1 MRFRILGPL
10 EALDGAQQVRLG
22 ASKPRALL
30 GALLLHANEVVSTA
44 RLVDELWGEQP
55 PATAAK
61 LVQGYV
67 HALRKHLG
75 SETLV
80 TQAPGYRLRVE
91 PDALDLLEF
100 QRLTDEAR
108 SAPAA
113 RAAELRR
120 EALELWRGP
129 PLADVVFEGPAR
141 HEVGQLSELHLATR
155 IELLEAELE
164 LGHHSRLVGEL
175 EMLVAAHP
183 YQERLRELLM
193 LALYRS
199 GRQAE
204 ALQAYQAA
212 RRMLSD
218 ELGLEPGQALRELE
232 AAILRQDD
240 ALSAGALGSTAR
252 DPGTSVSV
260 EPTTPPARG
269 DELRPVTA
277 LFADIVGST
286 VLGERLSPEDVK
298 ALVGECVTQM
308 SHAVEEYG
316 GTVQAYEGDGICAY
330 FGVPQA
336 HEDDPERAAR
346 TALRI
351 LEVVGQYAHDI
362 AEAWAIPD
370 FAVRVGINTG
380 RAGVGPVGVGS
391 PQTVALGDTV
401 NVAARLQSAAGPGTI
416 VVGEVTARRLAHR
429 FTFEPLHEL
438 SLKGRTEPVRASRLV
453 GPIRAATRPR
463 LRALVGRENELARLR
478 TVVTD
483 FETGRG
489 QVLLLLGEP
498 GIGKTRMLAELRSIL
513 PGHVTWLE
521 GNSLSYG
528 GLPSWPFIDV
538 LRRWLGVEQGDAEIV
553 VRTRARA
560 RLGPLFGDD
569 PGRAL
574 PGLGRLL
581 RIELGQGAGG
591 AEGSEARRAYVA
603 WIDALAGQGPAV
615 LAVEDLHW
623 AHSSTRELAEDL
635 LEVTERAP
643 LLLVATLR
651 RDPDSE
657 GWRFR
662 TRVLTEFSHRATE
675 IALDPLSP
683 AAAQE
688 ILGTLLPG
696 VVDEAIGEELVAR
709 AEGNP
714 LYLEELLR
722 ALLEAG
728 GLERRHRTWT
738 TTLRPSL
745 LLPPALENLLVA
757 RIDRLADGPRRLAQ
771 VAAVLGREFAVSILE
786 RVAGGAQDD
795 LAALLRA
802 EIVRELR
809 RYPELVC
816 AFRHGLLQ
824 EAALSS
830 LTPGRRRELS
840 GAVARAIEELH
851 VGSLDDHLERLAHY
865 HAQSGDVATARD
877 YLGRAADRAD
887 ALGAGSRAEDLRGRA
902 ARLETEGGGASG
914 S

>member
-1 MRFRILGPL
+1 
-10 EALDGAQQVRLG
+10 
-22 ASKPRALL
+22 
-30 GALLLHANEVVSTA
+30 
-44 RLVDELWGEQP
+44 
-55 PATAAK
+55 
-61 LVQGYV
+61 
-67 HALRKHLG
+67 
-75 SETLV
+75 
-80 TQAPGYRLRVE
+80 
-91 PDALDLLEF
+91 
-100 QRLTDEAR
+100 
-108 SAPAA
+108 
-113 RAAELRR
+113 
-120 EALELWRGP
+120 
-129 PLADVVFEGPAR
+129 
-141 HEVGQLSELHLATR
+141 
-155 IELLEAELE
+155 
-164 LGHHSRLVGEL
+164 
-175 EMLVAAHP
+175 
-183 YQERLRELLM
+183 
-193 LALYRS
+193 
-199 GRQAE
+199 
-204 ALQAYQAA
+204 
-212 RRMLSD
+212 
-218 ELGLEPGQALRELE
+218 
-232 AAILRQDD
+232 
-240 ALSAGALGSTAR
+240 
-252 DPGTSVSV
+252 
-260 EPTTPPARG
+260 
-269 DELRPVTA
+269 
-277 LFADIVGST
+277 
-286 VLGERLSPEDVK
+286 
-298 ALVGECVTQM
+298 
-308 SHAVEEYG
+308 
-316 GTVQAYEGDGICAY
+316 
-330 FGVPQA
+330 
-336 HEDDPERAAR
+336 
-346 TALRI
+346 
-351 LEVVGQYAHDI
+351 
-362 AEAWAIPD
+362 
-370 FAVRVGINTG
+370 
-380 RAGVGPVGVGS
+380 
-391 PQTVALGDTV
+391 
-401 NVAARLQSAAGPGTI
+401 
-416 VVGEVTARRLAHR
+416 
-429 FTFEPLHEL
+429 
-438 SLKGRTEPVRASRLV
+438 
-453 GPIRAATRPR
+453 
-463 LRALVGRENELARLR
+463 
-478 TVVTD
+478 
-483 FETGRG
+483 
-489 QVLLLLGEP
+489 
-498 GIGKTRMLAELRSIL
+498 MLAELRSIL

-581 RIELGQGAGG
+581 RVELGQGAGG

-603 WIDALAGQGPAV
+603 WIEALAGQGPAV

-688 ILGTLLPG
+688 ILGALLPG

-722 ALLEAG
+722 ALLESG

-738 TTLRPSL
+738 TTVRPSL